1 MSSPLKCSTASCS
14 NPRKLNNKKCEDCWE
29 KQKLRI
35 QKSREKKR
43 AETKKNKV
51 APTEEKMP
59 TASKKPRKAKED
71 EEKVPRNSG
80 FTTCIADAPYISE
93 PEDEDEEQE
102 EDEEEQ
108 EKADYAEEKED
119 VRRKIK
125 KGQQHPWWKQEQYQK
140 HFIVPNVPLI
150 SNNPQTDLYLTYTR
164 EWANCHDML
173 LCPRTFLDVLLR
185 IDPKAVFNHEEKKVT
200 SAKMGKALNASL
212 FNQHPFLDF
221 PKIVKIS
228 RASVDDPTW
237 IYVDLQFPGPMGHTY
252 TFCKMKTQYW
262 LINQYRY
269 EDDALDELL
278 DTYVAEQKKADS

>member
-1 MSSPLKCSTASCS
+1 MSSPSKCSTSSCS
-14 NPRKLNNKKCEDCWE
+14 NPRKPNNKKCEDCWE

-59 TASKKPRKAKED
+59 ASKKSRKAKED

-93 PEDEDEEQE
+93 AEEEPEEDEDEEQE
-102 EDEEEQ
+102 EE
-108 EKADYAEEKED
+108 ADYTEEKED
-119 VRRKIK
+119 VRRQVK
-125 KGQQHPWWKQEQYQK
+125 KGQQQPWWKQEQYQK

-150 SNNPQTDLYLTYTR
+150 SNNPHTEHFLSCSSA
-164 EWANCHDML
+164 WANCHDML
-173 LCPRTFLDVLLR
+173 LCPRTFLEVLLR
-185 IDPKAVFNHEEKKVT
+185 IDPNAVFNHEEKKVT

-212 FNQHPFLDF
+212 YYQHPFLDF

-228 RASVDDPTW
+228 RASADCPTW

-252 TFCKMKTQYW
+252 TFCKMKTRYW

-278 DTYVAEQKKADS
+278 DKYVAEQKKADS